1 MYLRAAAKAAACGF
15 AALALALSGVG
26 ARAQPVE
33 LKLSYFVGD
42 QHAMSQWLIRW
53 SAALERRS
61 NGQLVVKRFPGAQL
75 GPAQQHYDLAR
86 TGRAD
91 IAWFFHGGTPGRF
104 PLTELV
110 NLPYMVAGA
119 DAGARVLNDPELRQ
133 RYLDPE
139 HKGVKVLVLFT
150 HPPGQVHSVKKPVKT
165 LADLKGQRVRFPSPP
180 VRDFLEA
187 LGATPVG
194 VAPTEMVE
202 QLQKGAI
209 DGVMIDY
216 GGAGIA
222 FRMGGIVKYT
232 TELNAYVT
240 SFGLAMNEE
249 VWRKLAPNLQ
259 QVITDTTA
267 EMLPEIGPAWDG
279 IDAAGKKALMDG
291 GTQVWKLAPEDEA
304 RARRAGAEVA
314 ESRLAELE
322 AKGLPARQV
331 YKMMK
336 SIAERRG
343 PAN

>member
-1 MYLRAAAKAAACGF
+1 MHLHVVAALATRALAA
-15 AALALALSGVG
+15 AALALSAMQVQ
-26 ARAQPVE
+26 AQPIE
-33 LKLSYFVGD
+33 LKLSYYVGD

-53 SAALERRS
+53 GEALEKRS
-61 NGQLVVKRFPGAQL
+61 NGRIVVKRFPGAQL

-91 IAWFFHGGTPGRF
+91 LAWFFHGGTPGRF
-104 PLTELV
+104 PLTELI
-110 NLPYMVAGA
+110 NLPYMVGSA
-119 DAGARVLNDPELRQ
+119 DAGTRVLNDPELRQ
-133 RYLDPE
+133 KYLDPE

-150 HPPGQVHSVKKPVKT
+150 HPPGQAHTVKKPVRT

-194 VAPTEMVE
+194 VVPTEMVE
-202 QLQKGAI
+202 QLQKGAL

-222 FRMGGIVKYT
+222 FRMGGTVKYT
-232 TELNAYVT
+232 TEFNAYVT

-249 VWRKLAPNLQ
+249 VWKKLAPDLQ

-267 EMLPEIGPAWDG
+267 AMLPEIGPAWDG

-291 GTQVWKLAPEDEA
+291 GMQVSKLSPEDEL
-304 RARRAGAEVA
+304 RARRVGAEVA

-331 YKMMK
+331 HKLMK
-336 SIAERRG
+336 SIADRR
-343 PAN
+343 ASSN

>member
-1 MYLRAAAKAAACGF
+1 MHLRIAARTAVRAF
-15 AALALALSGVG
+15 AAFVLALA
-26 ARAQPVE
+26 AFAAQAQPVE
-33 LKLSYFVGD
+33 LKLSYYVGD

-53 SAALERRS
+53 SEALQKRS
-61 NGQLVVKRFPGAQL
+61 NGQIVVKRFPGAQL
-75 GPAQQHYDLAR
+75 GTAQQHFDLAR

-91 IAWFFHGGTPGRF
+91 VAWFFHGGTPGRF

-110 NLPYMVAGA
+110 NLPYMVGSA
-119 DAGARVLNDPELRQ
+119 DAGTRALNDPELRQ
-133 RYLDPE
+133 KFLDPE

-150 HPPGQVHSVKKPVKT
+150 HPPGQVHTVKKPIRT
-165 LADLKGQRVRFPSPP
+165 LGDLKGQRVRFPSPP

-222 FRMGGIVKYT
+222 FRMGGVVKHT

-249 VWRKLAPNLQ
+249 VWNRLGPELQ
-259 QVITDTTA
+259 KVVADTTA
-267 EMLPEIGPAWDG
+267 AMLPEIGPAWDG
-279 IDAAGKKALMDG
+279 IDAAGKKALVDG
-291 GTQVWKLAPEDEA
+291 GMQVSRLSAEDDA
-304 RARRAGAEVA
+304 HARRIGADVA
-314 ESRLAELE
+314 EARLAELE

-331 YKMMK
+331 YRMMK
-336 SIAERRG
+336 SVADRRG
-343 PAN
+343 AAN